1 MLNYTAVIPKRQGLK
16 YVVNLYLMV
25 EQDCAKQARQQE
37 MINSVKNGVTLSL
50 INLNWMGKEI
60 YRYTNADFKTYLYVR
75 IHLKI
80 IP

>member
-25 EQDCAKQARQQE
+25 EQDCAKQAIQQE

-50 INLNWMGKEI
+50 I
-60 YRYTNADFKTYLYVR
+60 
-75 IHLKI
+75 
-80 IP
+80 

>member
-1 MLNYTAVIPKRQGLK
+1 MLNYTAVIPKRKGLK
-16 YVVNLYLMV
+16 HVVNLYLMV
-25 EQDCAKQARQQE
+25 EQDCAKQAIQQE

-50 INLNWMGKEI
+50 INLNWMRKEI